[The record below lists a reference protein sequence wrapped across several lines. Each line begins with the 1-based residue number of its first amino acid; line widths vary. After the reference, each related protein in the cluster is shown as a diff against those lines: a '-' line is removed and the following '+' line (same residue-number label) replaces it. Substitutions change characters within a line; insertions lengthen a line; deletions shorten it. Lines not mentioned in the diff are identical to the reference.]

1 MLDCTSV
8 KREWKKKLS
17 RGQEHK
23 NQQHTEIDANDET
36 KKKKSG
42 RFVSLD
48 TQKDTKKYMRIFLH
62 FMRGRKNFIGLRT
75 SFSQVSIDFRNYCY
89 PKKKWYTLESQIED
103 IKTVFHSLTRIFND
117 F

>member
-1 MLDCTSV
+1 M
-8 KREWKKKLS
+8 KKKKLS

-23 NQQHTEIDANDET
+23 NQQHTKIDANDET
-36 KKKKSG
+36 KKKSG

-48 TQKDTKKYMRIFLH
+48 NTEGHKKIYANIFTFYARTQKLYWSPDKFQSGINR
-62 FMRGRKNFIGLRT
+62 
-75 SFSQVSIDFRNYCY
+75 FSKLLLS
-89 PKKKWYTLESQIED
+89 KKWYTLESQIED